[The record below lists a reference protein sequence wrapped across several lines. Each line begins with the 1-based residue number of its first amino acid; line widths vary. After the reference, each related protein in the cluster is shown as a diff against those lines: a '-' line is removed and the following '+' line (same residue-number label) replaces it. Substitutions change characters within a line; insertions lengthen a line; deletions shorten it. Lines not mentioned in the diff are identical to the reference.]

1 MLFRFSSSGK
11 VFFMDLDVLVYSDIL
26 TSNVAIW
33 QQAVFVGILI
43 VGSSALVGLG
53 FLAVVK
59 IFTAISR

>member
-1 MLFRFSSSGK
+1 MLFRFSFSGK